1 MRLEF
6 EARHPDPSICSL
18 IRQAY
23 EAKMADMD
31 PKRVAR
37 ECAHAPE
44 TPLGDPLTG
53 YLAPYD
59 PYVLLDRGVRR
70 QFDRRRCL

>member
-1 MRLEF
+1 MHLK
-6 EARHPDPSICSL
+6 PPWGI
-18 IRQAY
+18 Q
-23 EAKMADMD
+23 
-31 PKRVAR
+31 
-37 ECAHAPE
+37 

-59 PYVLLDRGVRR
+59 PYVLLDGGVRR